1 MPNVIDTSE
10 LYKKATKEYF
20 YNDLQSKA
28 DAIIDDDKKLIE
40 FSIFK
45 DMGGRDDKWKVK
57 APNIE
62 SSKPVI
68 EGDVVFYSDYWR
80 LTAYNKDYRVFTATF
95 TNPTWRDIINA
106 ANNMLLRT
114 CDYGLFLEGLTED
127 SKKIDGCKM
136 VCVEF
141 GS

>member
-1 MPNVIDTSE
+1 MKTIDTSE
-10 LYKKATKEYF
+10 LYKKATKEYL
-20 YNDLQSKA
+20 YNDLQR
-28 DAIIDDDKKLIE
+28 ITQEMIDSERKLIE

-45 DMGGRDDKWKVK
+45 DTVSFNPDAWKVK
-57 APNIE
+57 SPNIE
-62 SSKPVI
+62 SNKPVI

-80 LTAYNKDYRVFTATF
+80 LTAYNKDEKVFTTVY

-114 CDYGLFLEGLTED
+114 CNYGLFLEGLTED
-127 SKKIDGCKM
+127 SKKVEGCKM

>member
-1 MPNVIDTSE
+1 MTKTIDTPE
-10 LYKKATKEYF
+10 LYKKATKVF
-20 YNDLQSKA
+20 LYNDLQSKTREM
-28 DAIIDDDKKLIE
+28 IDSKRKLVE

-45 DMGGRDDKWKVK
+45 DMGGCDYAWKVK

-80 LTAYNKDYRVFTATF
+80 LLEYTSDEKVFTTVY
-95 TNPTWRDIINA
+95 TNPTWKDIINA
-106 ANNMLLRT
+106 TNNMLLRT
-114 CDYGLFLEGLTED
+114 CDYRLFLEGLTED
-127 SKKIDGCKM
+127 TKEIDGCKM
-136 VCVEF
+136 VKIEF

>member
-1 MPNVIDTSE
+1 MKTIDTPE
-10 LYKKATKEYF
+10 LYKKATKVMR
-20 YNDLQSKA
+20 YNDLKRKSNEL
-28 DAIIDDDKKLIE
+28 IDDDKKLTE

-45 DMGGRDDKWKVK
+45 DMGGRDEEWMVK
-57 APNIE
+57 APDIE

-80 LTAYNKDYRVFTATF
+80 LTDYNKGEKVHSVVY

-106 ANNMLLRT
+106 ANNMLMRT
-114 CDYGLFLEGLTED
+114 CDYGLFFEGLTQLEINED
-127 SKKIDGCKM
+127 GYKM
-136 VCVEF
+136 VCIEF

>member
-1 MPNVIDTSE
+1 MKTIDTPE
-10 LYKKATKEYF
+10 LYKKATKVF
-20 YNDLQSKA
+20 LYNDLQDKA
-28 DAIIDDDKKLIE
+28 NAMIDSERKLIE

-45 DMGGRDDKWKVK
+45 DGDGYADKEWKVK
-57 APNIE
+57 APDIE

-80 LTAYNKDYRVFTATF
+80 LTAYNKDEKVFTTVY
-95 TNPTWRDIINA
+95 TNPTWKDIINA

-127 SKKIDGCKM
+127 SKKVDGYKM
-136 VCVEF
+136 VCIEF